1 MEKTFVVA
9 NKHIGEYADYWT
21 AYEVTMSEDEI
32 PQNFPVE
39 ERTIKRLS
47 LCGTFINRN
56 KDMIIT
62 RIK

>member
-21 AYEVTMSEDEI
+21 AHEVTMNDEEI
-32 PQNFPVE
+32 SQNFPVE
-39 ERTIKRLS
+39 HRTIKSLS
-47 LCGTFINRN
+47 LCGTIINRN
-56 KDMIIT
+56 KDRIIT